1 MGWLI
6 YGCIIFAIPVALFAW
21 LVNFLSPG
29 KTQADDIALK
39 TKLGWKGRILFYVVA
54 VSAFPL
60 ALNDLKRGTYGSSCP
75 PCDCDSW
82 HVLKSCRIFED
93 LESVQWNVDEWNSP
107 IKADVL
113 KLSAKGIK
121 RIKVGAFGDSR
132 FASNVK
138 FVRKLDLSM
147 NDIKSLEPGVFDGL
161 ESLRAVNIY
170 GNPVQCVE
178 IDPAALRR
186 ADGAQITCEA

>member
-1 MGWLI
+1 M
-6 YGCIIFAIPVALFAW
+6 
-21 LVNFLSPG
+21 SPG
-29 KTQADDIALK
+29 KTQADDIALR
-39 TKLGWKGRILFYVVA
+39 TKLGWRGRILFYAAAVA
-54 VSAFPL
+54 AFPL
-60 ALNDLKRGTYGSSCP
+60 ALNDMQRGTYGSSCP
-75 PCDCDSW
+75 PCDCDSN
-82 HVLKSCRIFED
+82 VLKSCHIFED
-93 LESVQWNVDEWNSP
+93 IESIVWNVDSWNGA

-121 RIKVGAFGDSR
+121 RIKVGAFSDSR
-132 FASNVK
+132 FASNAK
-138 FVRKLDLSM
+138 LVRKLDLSM

-186 ADGAQITCEA
+186 ADGVQITCEA

>member
-1 MGWLI
+1 M
-6 YGCIIFAIPVALFAW
+6 
-21 LVNFLSPG
+21 
-29 KTQADDIALK
+29 TQADDIALG
-39 TKLGWKGRILFYVVA
+39 TKLGWRGRILFYVVA

-60 ALNDLKRGTYGSSCP
+60 ALNDTQRGTYGSSCP

-93 LESVQWNVDEWNSP
+93 LESVQWNVDSWNGD

-121 RIKVGAFGDSR
+121 RIRVGAFGDNR